1 LAKGRSGWQPLCGKA
16 FVRAALCALAVALT
30 VLAVGCSG
38 GRGGMIRIGVIAD
51 CEGSFSFGYESALA
65 GAELPLIERGA
76 RPRGAKPSDGIKGAS
91 VAGTRV
97 ELLFGCD
104 RSNRTTAIAGLRRL
118 VEQEGANAVVGL
130 GISHEGLVM
139 RDYAKQQPG
148 VTFVFAGID
157 QSTTLKDPSPNVFR
171 FRPGPAQWAAGLGA
185 YAYRE
190 LGWRTAVTIS
200 EDDFF
205 GWTSVAGFVAEFCSL
220 GGNVTQRRWFP
231 GDPNFKFARLVSTV
245 PAKGIDGAFLTDG
258 LFDTHSFV
266 AAWGARRRNLARS
279 LVTEDNLLGENPN
292 DPRLLGVVA
301 SNTSAWADTQR
312 WNRYTADFKRA
323 FPKLQASNSVDYFDS
338 MEPLLEALAQV
349 HGDLSHGER
358 TLMAA
363 LARLR
368 FDSPEGRYRVDSRH
382 QAVTPIYLGQMQR
395 GANGNLGVRQIRVA
409 PNVEQTFGGYFSGT
423 TPAPSRTQPTCR
435 HGDPPPW
442 TRYRIR
448 STR

>member
-1 LAKGRSGWQPLCGKA
+1 LRVKA
-16 FVRAALCALAVALT
+16 IALFAISLT
-30 VLAVGCSG
+30 VLAAGCSG
-38 GRGGMIRIGVIAD
+38 GRSGAIRIGVVAD
-51 CEGSFSFGYESALA
+51 CEGPFSFNYESAVA

-76 RPRGAKPSDGIKGAS
+76 RLKGAKPSAGIEGAS
-91 VAGTRV
+91 VAGKRV

-104 RSNRTTAIAGLRRL
+104 RSTRASAIAELRRL
-118 VEQEGANAVVGL
+118 VEQEGADAVVGL

-139 RDYAKQQPG
+139 RDYAKHQPG
-148 VTFVFAGID
+148 VTFMFAGID

-190 LGWRTAVTIS
+190 LGWRSVATIS

-220 GGNVTQRRWFP
+220 GGNVAQRRWFP
-231 GDPNFKFARLVSTV
+231 GDPNFKFARLVSTI

-266 AAWGARRRNLARS
+266 AAWRARHHPLARS

-301 SNTSAWADTQR
+301 SNTSPWADTSR
-312 WNRYTADFKRA
+312 WDRYAADFMRA
-323 FPKLQASNSVDYFDS
+323 FPKLQAANSVDYFES
-338 MEPLLEALAQV
+338 TEPLLEALARV

-358 TLMAA
+358 GLMAA

-382 QAVTPIYLGQMQR
+382 QAITPIYLGRMQR
-395 GANGNLGVRQIRVA
+395 GANGKLVVRQTRLV

-423 TPAPSRTQPTCR
+423 TPAPSRTQPACR
-435 HGDPPPW
+435 HGHPPPW
-442 TRYRIR
+442 TRYPVR
-448 STR
+448 STK

>member
-1 LAKGRSGWQPLCGKA
+1 MRAK
-16 FVRAALCALAVALT
+16 ALVTVALGALSVGLT
-30 VLAVGCSG
+30 LLAVGCSG
-38 GRGGMIRIGVIAD
+38 GRDGVIRIGVIAD
-51 CEGSFSFGYESALA
+51 CEGSFSFTFESALA
-65 GAELPLIERGA
+65 GAELPLVDRGA
-76 RPRGAKPSDGIKGAS
+76 RLRGTKPSDGIEGAS
-91 VAGTRV
+91 VAGKRV

-104 RSNRTTAIAGLRRL
+104 RSTRASTIAELRRL

-139 RDYAKQQPG
+139 RDYAKHQPA
-148 VTFVFAGID
+148 VTFVYAGID

-190 LGWRTAVTIS
+190 LGWRSAVTIS

-220 GGNVTQRRWFP
+220 GGNISQRRWFLA
-231 GDPNFKFARLVSTV
+231 DPNFKFARLVSTI
-245 PAKGIDGAFLTDG
+245 PKGIDGAFVTDG

-266 AAWGARRRNLARS
+266 EAWGARHHNLARS

-301 SNTSAWADTQR
+301 ANTSPWADTSR
-312 WNRYTADFKRA
+312 WTRYTADFVQA
-323 FPKLQASNSVDYFDS
+323 FPKLQAPDSVPYFEA
-338 MEPLLEALAQV
+338 MEALLEALARV
-349 HGDLSHGER
+349 HGDLSHRER
-358 TLMAA
+358 GLMAA
-363 LARLR
+363 LAKLR
-368 FDSPEGRYRVDSRH
+368 FDSPEGPYRVDSRH
-382 QAVTPIYLGQMQR
+382 QAVTPIYLGRMQR
-395 GANGNLGVRQIRVA
+395 DANGKLVVRQTRLV

-435 HGDPPPW
+435 HGHPPAW
-442 TRYRIR
+442 TRYRVR
-448 STR
+448 STK